1 MKKTMTHTFYGQ
13 TAAVLLALFGA
24 FMLMLLSVDVAPI
37 GAAGSAVG
45 LSTFNG
51 AVFATVTPQP
61 FWDSVSDGL
70 LAVTLLMAL
79 GWALCGAV
87 FLFKGRS
94 LRAVPPQIV
103 GLGVLYVLTVLLNVL
118 FEGLFI
124 NGRPVLVEGVLEP
137 GFPSSHVLAVGVI
150 IGSTLLLLKGRVQ
163 PWLWRALA
171 LGAGLVLTLTVCG
184 RLFSGMHWASDLLGA
199 LLLAGALVALYG
211 HWLAC
216 R

>member
-24 FMLMLLSVDVAPI
+24 LMLMLLSVDVAPI

-51 AVFATVTPQP
+51 
-61 FWDSVSDGL
+61 
-70 LAVTLLMAL
+70 
-79 GWALCGAV
+79 
-87 FLFKGRS
+87 
-94 LRAVPPQIV
+94 AVPPQIV

-199 LLLAGALVALYG
+199 LLLAGVLVALYG

>member
-24 FMLMLLSVDVAPI
+24 LMVMLLRVDVATI

-70 LAVTLLMAL
+70 LAVALLMAL

-163 PWLWRALA
+163 PWLWHVLA
-171 LGAGLVLTLTVCG
+171 FCAGLLLTLTGCG
-184 RLFSGMHWASDLLGA
+184 RFFSGMHWASDLLGA

-211 HWLAC
+211 RYLE
-216 R
+216 RI

>member
-1 MKKTMTHTFYGQ
+1 MGQ
-13 TAAVLLALFGA
+13 RKRWAFGCGA
-24 FMLMLLSVDVAPI
+24 FD
-37 GAAGSAVG
+37 GVG
-45 LSTFNG
+45 LGTVWGSIPFQG
-51 AVFATVTPQP
+51 AQPACRATA
-61 FWDSVSDGL
+61 DY
-70 LAVTLLMAL
+70 
-79 GWALCGAV
+79 GA
-87 FLFKGRS
+87 
-94 LRAVPPQIV
+94 
-103 GLGVLYVLTVLLNVL
+103 GVLYVLTVLLNVL
-118 FEGLFI
+118 FEGFFI

>member
-1 MKKTMTHTFYGQ
+1 MTHTFYGQ
-13 TAAVLLALFGA
+13 TAVVLFALFGA
-24 FMLMLLSVDVAPI
+24 LMMMLLRVDVAPI

-45 LSTFNG
+45 LSTLNSAAF
-51 AVFATVTPQP
+51 AVLTPQP
-61 FWDSVSDGL
+61 LWDTISDGL
-70 LAVTLLMAL
+70 LALALLIAL

-87 FLFKGRS
+87 LLFKGRS
-94 LRAVPPQIV
+94 LRAVPPQIL
-103 GLGVLYVLTVLLNVL
+103 GLGVLYVLTGLLNVL

-163 PWLWRALA
+163 SLLWHVLA
-171 LGAGLVLTLTVCG
+171 FCAGLLLTLTVCG
-184 RLFSGMHWASDLLGA
+184 RLFSGMHWATDLLGA

-211 HWLAC
+211 RYLE
-216 R
+216 RI

>member
-1 MKKTMTHTFYGQ
+1 MKKTMTHTFYRQ
-13 TAAVLLALFGA
+13 TATVLLALFGA
-24 FMLMLLSVDVAPI
+24 LMLMLLSVDVAPI

-163 PWLWRALA
+163 PWL
-171 LGAGLVLTLTVCG
+171 
-184 RLFSGMHWASDLLGA
+184 
-199 LLLAGALVALYG
+199 
-211 HWLAC
+211 
-216 R
+216 

>member
-1 MKKTMTHTFYGQ
+1 MKKTMTHTFYRQ
-13 TAAVLLALFGA
+13 TATVLLALFGA
-24 FMLMLLSVDVAPI
+24 LMLMLLSVDVAPI

-51 AVFATVTPQP
+51 AVLAAVTPQP

-118 FEGLFI
+118 FEGFFI